1 LLHKQKIMAAEKE
14 LTHEESI
21 RIIQSM
27 IQTAKS
33 RITENGFHFLL
44 WGVLVIAASL
54 GQYVWLGQGGGNET
68 NLVWMLMPAIGVPAA
83 FVYEW
88 RADKNKQV
96 RTHLDSC
103 YSFIWIGFG
112 IALGLIIYTALRMHT
127 QTLPFILIITGL
139 ATFVSGCLFRF
150 KPLIAGG
157 IVFWVACVASSF
169 ISAYNQLLLN
179 AAATFLGY
187 IVPGVLLW
195 QNYKREN
202 NV

>member
-1 LLHKQKIMAAEKE
+1 MDAEKE

-21 RIIQSM
+21 RIIQRM
-27 IQTAKS
+27 IHTAKS
-33 RITENGFHFLL
+33 RISENGFHFLL

-54 GQYVWLGQGGGNET
+54 SQYVWLKLGGKNET
-68 NLVWMLMPAIGVPAA
+68 NLVWMLMPLIGVPSAML
-83 FVYEW
+83 YEW
-88 RADKNKQV
+88 KNKKHEKV
-96 RTHLDSC
+96 RSHVDSF
-103 YSFIWIGFG
+103 YGFIWLGFG
-112 IALGLIIYTALRMHT
+112 IALALVIFTSVNIHS
-127 QTLPFILIITGL
+127 QTLPYILILTGL

-157 IVFWVACVASSF
+157 IVFWIACIISLFLSS
-169 ISAYNQLLLN
+169 YNQLLLN
-179 AAATFLGY
+179 AVATFLGY